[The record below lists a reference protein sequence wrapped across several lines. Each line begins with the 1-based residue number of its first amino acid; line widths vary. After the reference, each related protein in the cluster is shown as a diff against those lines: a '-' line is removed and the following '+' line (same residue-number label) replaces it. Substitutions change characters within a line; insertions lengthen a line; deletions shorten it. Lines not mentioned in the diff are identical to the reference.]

1 MFGAQYYNQ
10 IVRKYIIGFG
20 NLFNDIVVQRLNS
33 AGVRVQSIAVPI
45 AYGPKEKFIVRL
57 AQDSNL
63 EKEVMIQLPRM
74 GFEITGM
81 SYAGQRKLS
90 STLKNVRYDT
100 SDDNRLRS
108 QFVPVPYDIQVLLSI
123 FVKNADDGTQ
133 ILEQI
138 VPYFRPEFTTNIKLV
153 PSMNIVMDTPIV
165 LNSVNIEDTY
175 EGDFLTR
182 RALIWNLDFT
192 IQGYFFGPVSTTG
205 LIKRTQVDFHANN
218 IVGSAR
224 NSRVVVVPGQFANG
238 DPTSNSSVSVH
249 RDTISANSDFGFAQ
263 NLFFFT
269 DGFTYDPKTGSD
281 TP

>member
-1 MFGAQYYNQ
+1 MG
-10 IVRKYIIGFG
+10 IV
-20 NLFNDIVVQRLNS
+20 
-33 AGVRVQSIAVPI
+33 A
-45 AYGPKEKFIVRL
+45 
-57 AQDSNL
+57 
-63 EKEVMIQLPRM
+63 
-74 GFEITGM
+74 
-81 SYAGQRKLS
+81 
-90 STLKNVRYDT
+90 
-100 SDDNRLRS
+100 
-108 QFVPVPYDIQVLLSI
+108 
-123 FVKNADDGTQ
+123 
-133 ILEQI
+133 
-138 VPYFRPEFTTNIKLV
+138 
-153 PSMNIVMDTPIV
+153 DTPVV
-165 LNSVNIEDTY
+165 LQDVSIEDTY

-224 NSRVVVVPGQFANG
+224 DSRIVVVPGQFANG

-249 RDTISANSDFGFAQ
+249 RNTISANSDFGFAQ